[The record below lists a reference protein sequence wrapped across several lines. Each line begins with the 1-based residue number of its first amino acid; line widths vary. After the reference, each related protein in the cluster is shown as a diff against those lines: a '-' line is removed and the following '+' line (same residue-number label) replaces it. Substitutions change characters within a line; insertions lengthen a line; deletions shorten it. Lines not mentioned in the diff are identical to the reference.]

1 MLHTRSP
8 LDAPLAF
15 IRGSGA
21 VSKDVQISFHFPGAH
36 PCNLS
41 KAALILAIP
50 PNQPPCRQ
58 RFVLVD
64 SLPGDHQMAS
74 CRQGQVARHF
84 RSSAQ
89 PKLQAAKGVPGSGSG
104 AFIWELLSHMVPD
117 CDCAADL
124 GDICKIVKGGLEL

>member
-1 MLHTRSP
+1 MSKSRSISQGH
-8 LDAPLAF
+8 
-15 IRGSGA
+15 IRA
-21 VSKDVQISFHFPGAH
+21 ISLRLRLFWQ
-36 PCNLS
+36 S
-41 KAALILAIP
+41 RQSAALSSEVRARRFATGRA
-50 PNQPPCRQ
+50 PNGELQAG
-58 RFVLVD
+58 
-64 SLPGDHQMAS
+64 PGT
-74 CRQGQVARHF
+74 VARHF